1 MRTVPSLIIRWIRVF
16 FTASNLKKK
25 TRKGNL
31 SKYTWLQEKKR
42 KLIFLWL
49 SFTASFPGTS
59 QRLSSL
65 YTWFGHLCL
74 TRSLMSMEF
83 TTFQINIMRLRFL
96 FGLLWPYSQ
105 FSSSMLLSV
114 CFIPLTSRAMILCK
128 TSFQSLK
135 TQTLRNWIT

>member
-1 MRTVPSLIIRWIRVF
+1 
-16 FTASNLKKK
+16 
-25 TRKGNL
+25 
-31 SKYTWLQEKKR
+31 
-42 KLIFLWL
+42 
-49 SFTASFPGTS
+49 
-59 QRLSSL
+59 
-65 YTWFGHLCL
+65 
-74 TRSLMSMEF
+74 
-83 TTFQINIMRLRFL
+83 LRFL